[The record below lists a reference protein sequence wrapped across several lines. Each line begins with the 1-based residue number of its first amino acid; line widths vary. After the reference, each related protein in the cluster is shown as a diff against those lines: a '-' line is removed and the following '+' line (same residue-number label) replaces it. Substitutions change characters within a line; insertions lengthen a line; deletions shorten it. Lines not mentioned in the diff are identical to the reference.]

1 MQSSKATKYISNY
14 LDTRCIDIFY
24 SQIASINPVE
34 VIIVIPAYDE
44 SIDTLKRSMD
54 SVQLS
59 KDGHIK
65 FKLFLLINYKDSDT
79 DQLKK
84 LSHNIYTS
92 LSRDYEGE
100 ESVEIGIVEMK
111 GKIAGVGYARKI
123 LMDAAVR
130 FYSDIGR
137 NGIIVNLDADTL
149 VEQNYVSA
157 IYEHFENHPGHEAV
171 SICYAHDDIDSNN
184 AILNYELHL
193 RYFINMQRHIR
204 LPYAYQ
210 TIGSAMAVK
219 SHSYA
224 KEGGMSLRQA
234 GEDFYFLHKF
244 SRNLSLADMAT
255 TVVAPSGRSSHRV
268 PFGTGK
274 AVSLFRQNITTEIMT
289 YNPKSFVV
297 LAEMLQ
303 AVEGHLSSSVSI
315 TLPKLQFFTDQ
326 LDIDHHL
333 DRILQSSRD
342 PIKRV
347 KNFYAW
353 FDAFQLMKYLHYMR
367 ADYPDIAITEG
378 LDFLFATKGISR
390 SPSLKEDLVLL
401 RKIDLATDY
410 HTQWR
415 AGLIS
420 RLSSTNAS

>member
-1 MQSSKATKYISNY
+1 
-14 LDTRCIDIFY
+14 
-24 SQIASINPVE
+24 
-34 VIIVIPAYDE
+34 
-44 SIDTLKRSMD
+44 
-54 SVQLS
+54 
-59 KDGHIK
+59 
-65 FKLFLLINYKDSDT
+65 
-79 DQLKK
+79 
-84 LSHNIYTS
+84 
-92 LSRDYEGE
+92 
-100 ESVEIGIVEMK
+100 
-111 GKIAGVGYARKI
+111 
-123 LMDAAVR
+123 MDAAVR
-130 FYSDIGR
+130 FFSDIGR

-157 IYEHFENHPGHEAV
+157 IYQHFENHPGHEAV

-303 AVEGHLSSSVSI
+303 AVESHLSSSVSI